1 MGDAIKNKF
10 GITAR
15 LKEGHHGIYEVSLNG
30 KVVYT
35 NQSECG
41 KFPEHE
47 AIFEKIQK
55 YKDPLLTSADQSGM
69 KEYTLTSCGCM
80 NNAPVKSAPE
90 DKSDCCT
97 LSRKAEAENN
107 NSTCCSPQLIPLSSI
122 APRAQKR
129 HVDIEFMYL
138 DLSSCDRC
146 QGTDHSL
153 DEAISEVARVLE
165 AADIELVVHKI
176 HVQSEEQALK
186 LRFMSSPTI
195 RVNGRDIQL
204 DVKES
209 PCESCGDLCGEDV
222 DCRVWIYQGKEYTSP
237 PKGMII
243 NAILKEVYGGTK
255 EGSEVLPSSGD
266 IPENLKRFF
275 SAKNRK
281 DMEKSRAE

>member
-1 MGDAIKNKF
+1 LGDAIKNKF

-47 AIFEKIQK
+47 AIFEKILK
-55 YKDPLLTSADQSGM
+55 YGDPPG
-69 KEYTLTSCGCM
+69 
-80 NNAPVKSAPE
+80 SAPE
-90 DKSDCCT
+90 DRSDCCT
-97 LSRKAEAENN
+97 LSKKAEAESN
-107 NSTCCSPQLIPLSSI
+107 NSPCCSPQLIPLSSI

-165 AADIELVVHKI
+165 AANIEIVVHKI
-176 HVQSEEQALK
+176 HVQSEEQARK
-186 LRFMSSPTI
+186 LGFRSSPTI

-237 PKGMII
+237 PKGVII

-281 DMEKSRAE
+281 DMGKSQAE